1 MSRKATRNKKNEES
15 QELSFVFQNIRQQI
29 PDDFERDISPRY

>member
-1 MSRKATRNKKNEES
+1 MSRKASRNKKNEES
-15 QELSFVFQNIRQQI
+15 QELAFVFKNIRQQI